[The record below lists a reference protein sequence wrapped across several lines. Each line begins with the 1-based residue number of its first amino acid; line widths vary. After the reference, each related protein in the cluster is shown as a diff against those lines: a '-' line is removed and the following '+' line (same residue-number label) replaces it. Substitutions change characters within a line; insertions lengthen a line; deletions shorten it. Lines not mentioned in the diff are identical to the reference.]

1 MPGMLHPL
9 PLPASA
15 WASPLARLTWLAE
28 QGWLAAPGP
37 ELHAISQH
45 LWRTDPASALLFRCQ
60 RLAIEALRGACNQGL
75 AHYLLPQML
84 HAERAAALPLRLDV
98 APLSGQDTGRG
109 WRLTGLLPW
118 VANAPAGSFTLV
130 APVRLGDEGQGWAAL
145 RGEEDGLDVLPP
157 HAPDTP
163 PSAWP
168 RWRQAA
174 GLGDVRCRAFFFRED
189 EWLGDDDA
197 TPALQALD
205 AQLWPDAW
213 GDRSLP
219 ALSHQLAACLP

>member
-1 MPGMLHPL
+1 MPGMLPSL
-9 PLPASA
+9 PFFP
-15 WASPLARLTWLAE
+15 PTARLTWLAE
-28 QGWLAAPGP
+28 QGWLAAP
-37 ELHAISQH
+37 EHALHAISQQ

-60 RLAIEALRGACNQGL
+60 RLAIEALRGARNQGL
-75 AHYLLPQML
+75 AHYLLPQLL

-98 APLSGQDTGRG
+98 APMSGQDTGRG

-130 APVRLGDEGQGWAAL
+130 APVRLGEEGQGWAAL

-189 EWLGDDDA
+189 EWLGDDDT